1 MHEFDRCR
9 FCDSFVD
16 GDCIDIYCEGHSD
29 YVMDVK
35 KIIAKADE
43 MGVRI
48 SDIVA
53 LIKESNKKRW

>member
-9 FCDSFVD
+9 FCESVVD
-16 GDCIDIYCEGHSD
+16 GKCVDEYCVGHCD

-43 MGVRI
+43 MGVHI